1 MPTPMPV
8 PVSLPAEEQVA
19 EPLDLQSASE
29 EPEDPEE
36 HVAKRRRLEED
47 QTHETLDD
55 EAVLA
60 LTGHESQPNSYP
72 SPT

>member
-1 MPTPMPV
+1 MPV
-8 PVSLPAEEQVA
+8 PVSLPGEEQVG
-19 EPLDLQSASE
+19 EPLGLQSAND
-29 EPEDPEE
+29 EPDERA
-36 HVAKRRRLEED
+36 AKRPRLEED

-60 LTGHESQPNSYP
+60 LTGHEGQPNSYP